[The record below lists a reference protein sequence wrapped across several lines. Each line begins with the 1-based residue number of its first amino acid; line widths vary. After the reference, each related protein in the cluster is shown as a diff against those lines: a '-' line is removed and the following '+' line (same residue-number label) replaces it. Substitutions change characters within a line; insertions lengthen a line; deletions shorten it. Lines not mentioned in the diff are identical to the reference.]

1 MSIGNEL
8 SESLAS
14 FENGQILRPPQ
25 VEDGAKI
32 HQLVKSCKPLDLN
45 SVYCYLLM
53 CQHFAETCVVA
64 DEDGKIVAFL
74 SGYIPPSK
82 KNVFFVWQ
90 VAVDGKARKRGCG
103 KRLLREVLQ
112 RPRCRDC
119 HFLETTITPS
129 NHASQNLFRSFAEDL
144 DAPCEVD
151 ICFSDGDF
159 GQELQE
165 AECHEAEH
173 LFRIGPFDTNQ
184 VK

>member
-1 MSIGNEL
+1 VSTSNEL
-8 SESLAS
+8 RKISAKLED
-14 FENGQILRPPQ
+14 EPVLRRPR

-45 SVYCYLLM
+45 SVYSYLLL

-64 DEDGKIVAFL
+64 DVDGQVVAFL
-74 SGYIPPSK
+74 SGYVPPSK

-90 VAVDGKARKRGCG
+90 VAVDGKAREQGCG

-112 RPRCRDC
+112 RPYCRDC
-119 HFLETTITPS
+119 RFLETTITPS
-129 NHASQNLFRSFAEDL
+129 NHASQNLFRSFAKDL
-144 DAPCEVD
+144 DAPCEVS

-159 GQELQE
+159 GQKR
-165 AECHEAEH
+165 HEAEY
-173 LFRIGPFDTNQ
+173 LFRIGPFDANQ